1 MSKTIQQVREIF
13 GAVLDN
19 WELRPMPELS
29 DTETAMMG
37 DDVARGAFNILVDP
51 DGEEIVCIFSSTSVT
66 GTNRSMPQIR
76 VFPKNMEDAF
86 KYAKLKK
93 LRFFVFYYAQ
103 PLSLRSSFRRQL
115 DPTISWFL

>member
-29 DTETAMMG
+29 DTEKAMMG

-51 DGEEIVCIFSSTSVT
+51 DCC
-66 GTNRSMPQIR
+66 
-76 VFPKNMEDAF
+76 
-86 KYAKLKK
+86 
-93 LRFFVFYYAQ
+93 
-103 PLSLRSSFRRQL
+103 
-115 DPTISWFL
+115 